1 VKKLNRLAR
10 KMTINITAW
19 ITFVLFVFYLVLRYI
34 LGTPGARGLFIL
46 SGQIWLFLV
55 GFLLVVGAGIYH
67 LCCKLLLPL
76 KSMLPATRKI
86 AAGDLEQRVEIESD
100 DELGVLAK
108 HLNDM
113 VDRLRNNIKEISG
126 ERNKIK
132 AILAS
137 LTDAVLAV
145 DQVGRIMFVNP
156 AAEEMLGKR
165 EEEMAGKFLL
175 EVIRN
180 HEMDSLAKEILDKGG
195 IREAELRLFP
205 TSSRVFK
212 VHGAPITAEQGRIV
226 GAVLSIRD
234 ITELRRLEQMRSEFV
249 ANVSHE
255 LRTPLT
261 SIRGFVETLLE
272 GALGDEKIARRF
284 LTIINSEAQR
294 LQRLIEDLLTLSRLE
309 HQKPEK
315 VVKGASLPHTLN
327 RVLEVVG
334 PLAKDKGVELKAE
347 LPSDLPLLKFP
358 ENFLEQVLLNL
369 LDNGIKYTPGGG
381 SVTVSARREGS
392 KVRVEVRDTGIGIP
406 EESLPRIFERF
417 YRVDK
422 ARSRELG
429 GTGLGLSIVKHMVES
444 HGGTVGVHSRVGEG
458 SLFYFILPVAE
469 GKEGGEGVT
478 GS

>member
-1 VKKLNRLAR
+1 MNRLAR
-10 KMTINITAW
+10 KMAINITAW
-19 ITFVLFVFYLVLRYI
+19 IFFVLFLLYWVIRFI
-34 LGTPGARGLFIL
+34 LGSKEMGTGNPFTL
-46 SGQIWLFLV
+46 SAQLGVFLV
-55 GFLLVVGAGIYH
+55 GFLLMIGVGVYR
-67 LCCKLLLPL
+67 LCCNFLSPL
-76 KSMLPATRKI
+76 EAMLPITRKI
-86 AAGDLEQRVEIESD
+86 AAGDLEQRIEIDRD
-100 DELGVLAK
+100 DELGVLAR
-108 HLNDM
+108 HLNEM
-113 VDRLRNNIKEISG
+113 VDRLRNNIREISS

-137 LTDAVLAV
+137 LTDAVVAV
-145 DQVGRIMFVNP
+145 DQVGRVMFVNP
-156 AAEEMLGKR
+156 AAEEMLKKR
-165 EEEMAGKFLL
+165 EDEVVRKYLL

-180 HEMDSLAKEILDKGG
+180 HEMDSLAKDILDKGG
-195 IREAELRLFP
+195 TREAELRLFP

-212 VHGAPITAEQGRIV
+212 VHGAPITTEQGRIV

-234 ITELRRLEQMRSEFV
+234 ITELRRLEQMRTEFV

-272 GALGDEKIARRF
+272 GALEDEKISRRF

-294 LQRLIEDLLTLSRLE
+294 LQQLIEDLLTLSRLE

-315 VVKGASLPHTLN
+315 VVKGASLKKTLS

-334 PLAKDKGVELKAE
+334 PLAQDKGVELKVE
-347 LPSDLPLLKFP
+347 VPPDLPLLKFP

-369 LDNGIKYTPGGG
+369 LDNGIKYTQKGG
-381 SVTVSARREGS
+381 SVTVAARREGT

-406 EESLPRIFERF
+406 EESLPRVFERF

-444 HGGTVGVHSRVGEG
+444 HGGTVGVHSRVGQG
-458 SLFYFILPVAE
+458 SVFYFILPVAE
-469 GKEGGEGVT
+469 GEEGGEEVT
-478 GS
+478 RR

>member
-1 VKKLNRLAR
+1 MAIHATL
-10 KMTINITAW
+10 W
-19 ITFVLFVFYLVLRYI
+19 IISVLLVFYLVLRYI
-34 LGTPGARGLFIL
+34 LRLPGARDFVGF
-46 SGQIWLFLV
+46 SGQTGIIFV
-55 GFLLVVGAGIYH
+55 AFLLVAGAGIYY
-67 LCCKLLLPL
+67 LCYRLLLPL
-76 KSMLPATRKI
+76 KTMLPATCKI
-86 AAGDLEQRVEIESD
+86 AAGDLEQRIEVERD

-113 VDRLRNNIKEISG
+113 VDRLRNNIKEISA

-132 AILAS
+132 AILTS

-156 AAEEMLGKR
+156 AAEEMLGKK
-165 EEEMAGKFLL
+165 EEEMVRKFLL
-175 EVIRN
+175 EVIRS
-180 HEMDSLAKEILDKGG
+180 HEMDSLARDILDKGG

-205 TSSRVFK
+205 TSSRVFR
-212 VHGAPITAEQGRIV
+212 VHGAPINSEEGRIV

-234 ITELRRLEQMRSEFV
+234 ITELRRLEQVRSEFV

-272 GALGDEKIARRF
+272 GALEDENISRRF

-309 HQKPEK
+309 HEKPEK
-315 VVKGASLPHTLN
+315 VVKGASLSRTLN
-327 RVLEVVG
+327 RVLEVVE
-334 PLAKDKGVELKAE
+334 PLAKEKGVELKVE
-347 LPSDLPLLKFP
+347 LPPDLPPLKFP

-369 LDNGIKYTPGGG
+369 LDNGIKYTPAGG
-381 SVTVSARREGS
+381 SVTVSAGREGS
-392 KVRVEVRDTGIGIP
+392 NIRVEVRDTGIGIP

-444 HGGTVGVHSRVGEG
+444 HGGTVGVRSRVGEG
-458 SLFYFILPVAE
+458 STFYFILPQAE

-478 GS
+478 ES